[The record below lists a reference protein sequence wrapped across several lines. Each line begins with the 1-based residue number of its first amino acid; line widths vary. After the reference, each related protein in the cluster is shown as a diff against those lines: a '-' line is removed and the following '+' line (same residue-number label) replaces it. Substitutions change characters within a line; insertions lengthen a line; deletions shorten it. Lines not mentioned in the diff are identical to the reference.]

1 MAVAAPVRIELPV
14 PFPLKTVNAWLF
26 PGRAPA
32 LVDCG
37 VNDAGHFGTLLG
49 EVRRHGVDPARL
61 TLYLTHGHVDHAGN
75 AHRLRAL
82 GVPLVCPREESPFV
96 ETFRRDE
103 DERNDAYA
111 EAMLAHGVPEEDVRR
126 VRSGSDAVDD
136 LLADC
141 PISRGLGDGE
151 RLPFGDDEVTA
162 VRTPGH
168 TPGSTCYL
176 TDDNVLLSGDTL
188 LERITSNAVELKDD
202 DRGMFHRYVE
212 TLEGLRRF
220 VGAACRPGHRAPFT
234 LTDAVLD
241 HHLHNHDVRRRRI
254 HDFLS
259 EPRTAHQVFRHF
271 FPGLD
276 RDAGLFMGM
285 AEVVGHL
292 HAMEIDGL
300 VRRVGGGAAD
310 GVRRFVQA

>member
-1 MAVAAPVRIELPV
+1 MPPPVRVELPV

-26 PGRAPA
+26 PGRDPA

-37 VNDAGHFGTLLG
+37 VDDARHLDALVA
-49 EVRRHGVDPARL
+49 EVRRHGVDPGRL

-75 AHRLRAL
+75 ARRLRDRF
-82 GVPLVCPREESPFV
+82 GVPLVCPREEAPYV

-103 DERNDAYA
+103 EARNDAYA
-111 EAMLAHGVPEEDVRR
+111 EAMLAHGVPEPDVRR
-126 VRSGSDAVDD
+126 VRDRSDDVDA
-136 LLADC
+136 LLSDC
-141 PISRGLGDGE
+141 PIARDLPDGT
-151 RLPFGDDEVTA
+151 RLPFGDDEVVA

-188 LERITSNAVELKDD
+188 LERITSNAVELRDD
-202 DRGMFHRYVE
+202 DRGAFHRYVE
-212 TLEGLRRF
+212 TLESLRRF
-220 VGAACRPGHRAPFT
+220 VGVECLPGHRAPFV

-241 HHLHNHDVRRRRI
+241 HHLGAHAARRRRI
-254 HDFLS
+254 LDLLAS
-259 EPRTAHQVFRHF
+259 PRTAHEVVRQL

-292 HAMEIDGL
+292 HALELDGL
-300 VRRVGGGAAD
+300 ARRADAD
-310 GVRRFVQA
+310 GVRRFVRA

>member
-1 MAVAAPVRIELPV
+1 MALSEPVRIELPV
-14 PFPLKTVNAWLF
+14 PFPLRTVNAWLW
-26 PGRAPA
+26 PGRDPV

-37 VNDAGHFGTLLG
+37 VDDAQHLEALVQA
-49 EVRRHGVDPARL
+49 VRRAGVDPARL

-75 AHRLRAL
+75 ARRLQDAF

-103 DERNDAYA
+103 DRRNDAFA
-111 EAMLAHGVPEEDVRR
+111 AAMLAHGVPEEDVHR
-126 VRSGSDAVDD
+126 VRAQSDEVDA
-136 LLADC
+136 LLRDC
-141 PISRGLGDGE
+141 PISRDLRDGE
-151 RLPFGDDEVTA
+151 RLPFGDGEVTA

-188 LERITSNAVELKDD
+188 LERITSNAVELRDD
-202 DRGMFHRYVE
+202 DRGAFWQYVR
-212 TLEGLRRF
+212 TLESLRRF
-220 VGAACRPGHRAPFT
+220 VGVECKPGHRVPFV

-241 HHLHNHDVRRRRI
+241 HHLHNHEARRRRI
-254 HDFLS
+254 LAFLS
-259 EPRTAHQVFRHF
+259 EPRTAHQVFRHL

-276 RDAGLFMGM
+276 HDAGLFMGM

-292 HAMEIDGL
+292 HALEIDGL
-300 VRRVGGGAAD
+300 ARRVGD
-310 GVRRFVQA
+310 GVRRFVA